1 MGNPHLLSA
10 GQAAKAAGV
19 TTPTISKA
27 LKKGRLSFVE
37 RTANGYLI
45 DPAELFRVFP
55 PVAQKEGNT
64 LAALGSETPLDTQA
78 TVDLKISNA
87 RLETELEALKVLA
100 EELRQDRDE
109 WRKQAQTLL
118 LAETSRRTTPE
129 APRGFLYW
137 LSGRKPTKV

>member
-27 LKKGRLSFVE
+27 LKKGRLAFVE

-55 PVAQKEGNT
+55 PVAAKEGDT
-64 LAALGSETPLDTQA
+64 LAALGSETPLDTRA
-78 TVDLKISNA
+78 TVDLKISNV
-87 RLETELEALKVLA
+87 RLETELEVLKVLT

-118 LAETSRRTTPE
+118 LAEPSRRTKPE
-129 APRGFLYW
+129 APRGFFAW
-137 LSGRKPTKV
+137 LTGRKPTNV

>member
-45 DPAELFRVFP
+45 DPAELFRVFS
-55 PVAQKEGNT
+55 PVTRKESDT

-78 TVDLKISNA
+78 TVELKISSA
-87 RLETELEALKVLA
+87 RLGAELEALKVLA

-118 LAETSRRTTPE
+118 LADQSRRTT
-129 APRGFLYW
+129 AGARRSFFSW
-137 LSGRKPTKV
+137 LSGRKPTNV

>member
-1 MGNPHLLSA
+1 MGNPHYLSA

-27 LKKGRLSFVE
+27 IKKGRLSYVE

-55 PVAQKEGNT
+55 PVAEKEEET
-64 LAALGSETPLDTQA
+64 LVGLGLETPLETPA
-78 TVDLKISNA
+78 MVELRVGNA
-87 RLETELEALKVLA
+87 RLETELATMKLLTD
-100 EELRQDRDE
+100 ELRQDRDE

-118 LAETSRRTTPE
+118 LANRAKETPPE
-129 APRGFLYW
+129 RMGGVLAW
-137 LSGRKPTKV
+137 LLGR